1 MCPLYGG
8 CPLFR
13 GFCFK
18 FKFID
23 RDILRTIAPAVSHL
37 LKRSTNKAAVEVI
50 VAAVNRSAGYGIDF
64 MAHKT
69 TLIDSENLSCRRNRI
84 AIFFNKLVLI
94 TCPRK

>member
-23 RDILRTIAPAVSHL
+23 RDILCTIAPAVSHF
-37 LKRSTNKAAVEVI
+37 LKRSAIGRCPLMEVPLYNKYRDEVY
-50 VAAVNRSAGYGIDF
+50 VSYTSCNRF
-64 MAHKT
+64 
-69 TLIDSENLSCRRNRI
+69 
-84 AIFFNKLVLI
+84 
-94 TCPRK
+94 

>member
-23 RDILRTIAPAVSHL
+23 RDILRTIVPAVSHF

-50 VAAVNRSAGYGIDF
+50 GAANNHGAGYGMEIPCKYRF

-84 AIFFNKLVLI
+84 AIFS
-94 TCPRK
+94 